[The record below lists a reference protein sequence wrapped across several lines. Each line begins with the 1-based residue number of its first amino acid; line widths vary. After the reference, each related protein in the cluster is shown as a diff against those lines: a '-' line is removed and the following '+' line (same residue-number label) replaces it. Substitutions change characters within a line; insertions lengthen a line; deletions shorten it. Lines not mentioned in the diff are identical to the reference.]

1 MTSRLDR
8 RAFLG
13 GAGLGG
19 ACLALLAAPAR
30 AQAFPDRTLR
40 LVVPFTPGGT
50 NDLVGRLIAIRVGQ
64 TIGQPVVVDN
74 RGGASGEI
82 GSVFVARAAP
92 DGYTMLTG
100 STTTISIN
108 PLVNPQL
115 SYNPERDFRPLCW
128 VGYVPLVLC
137 VRPTLPAQNLQELIA
152 FMKASP
158 TPLSFGSSGPGGPHY
173 MAGERLRCSAGV
185 EVTHVPYR
193 GGGAVHADLVA
204 GHLDGAF
211 IELSVAS
218 PYMREGRMRPIGL
231 AARERHVSFP
241 DLATLSE
248 QGIPDFE
255 ITSWFGL
262 YAPIATPDAIAKKLS
277 DEIVA
282 ALHDPEV
289 RSRLIAAGA
298 TVVAGDAAQLAEH
311 MVRERAKWS
320 GLLNLRC

>member
-1 MTSRLDR
+1 MTTSLDR
-8 RAFLG
+8 RGFLG
-13 GAGLGG
+13 GAG
-19 ACLALLAAPAR
+19 LALLAAPAR
-30 AQAFPDRTLR
+30 AQTFPDRTLR

-50 NDLVGRLIAIRVGQ
+50 NDLVGRLIATRVGQ
-64 TIGQPVVVDN
+64 TIGQPMVVDN

-137 VRPTLPAQNLQELIA
+137 VRTSLPVHDLQELVA
-152 FMKASP
+152 YMKSAT
-158 TPLSFGSSGPGGPHY
+158 TPLSFGSAGPGGPHY
-173 MAGERLRCSAGV
+173 LAGERLRCSSGT
-185 EVTHVPYR
+185 EITHVPYR
-193 GGGAVHADLVA
+193 GGGAVHIDLVA

-218 PYMREGRMRPIGL
+218 PYLREGRLRPIGL
-231 AARERHVSFP
+231 AARERHVNFP
-241 DLATLSE
+241 DLPTLIE

-255 ITSWFGL
+255 ITSWFGI
-262 YAPIATPDAIAKKLS
+262 YAPVATPDPIAAKLS
-277 DEIVA
+277 QEMVA

-289 RSRLIAAGA
+289 RARLTAAGA
-298 TVVAGDAAQLAEH
+298 TTVAGDAAQLAEH
-311 MVRERAKWS
+311 MVRERAKWTS
-320 GLLNLRC
+320 LLNLRC

>member
-1 MTSRLDR
+1 MTTSLDR
-8 RAFLG
+8 RGFLA
-13 GAGLGG
+13 GAG
-19 ACLALLAAPAR
+19 LALLAAPAR
-30 AQAFPDRTLR
+30 AQTFPDRTLR

-50 NDLVGRLIAIRVGQ
+50 NDLVGRLIATRVGQ
-64 TIGQPVVVDN
+64 TIGQPMVVDN

-115 SYNPERDFRPLCW
+115 SYSPERDFRPLCW

-137 VRPTLPAQNLQELIA
+137 VRTSLPVHDLQELVA
-152 FMKASP
+152 YMKSAT
-158 TPLSFGSSGPGGPHY
+158 TPLSFGSAGPGGPHY
-173 MAGERLRCSAGV
+173 LAGERLRCSNGT
-185 EVTHVPYR
+185 EITHVPYR
-193 GGGAVHADLVA
+193 GGGAVHTDLVA

-218 PYMREGRMRPIGL
+218 PYLREGRLRPIGL
-231 AARERHVSFP
+231 AARERHVNFP
-241 DLATLSE
+241 DLPTLIE

-255 ITSWFGL
+255 ITSWFGI
-262 YAPIATPDAIAKKLS
+262 YAPVATPDPIAAKLS
-277 DEIVA
+277 QEMVA

-289 RSRLIAAGA
+289 RARLTAAGA
-298 TVVAGDAAQLAEH
+298 TTVAGDGAQLAEH
-311 MVRERAKWS
+311 MVRERAKWTS
-320 GLLNLRC
+320 LLNLRC